1 MTAYVND
8 EQKKEGAYGKAVK
21 ATLAA
26 TLAAG
31 MVPAAAAF
39 ADEPAEASEGND
51 VELLSVSA
59 AEAFSQGT
67 VKLSNDEAEWT
78 GNAFEPKVSSVTPKG
93 GKAVNVSNNDDYL
106 IYYVTADAEG
116 KPTTNKVDDPTEIG
130 TYFAVV
136 EAVDG
141 NYKGGVAYGK
151 FEITGKQFN
160 KVTAFE
166 VNEADATQTTDVDFD
181 YNAEALNIGFKN
193 DKETFVAG
201 KDYTVKFYI
210 KGEDINNPS
219 AGSDTVRNAGTYT
232 AVLTGAGA
240 YAGSTAKVE
249 ITVNA
254 LNLAD
259 AEIYTDQ
266 VVGATTQMPTAPTTV
281 NGSKALA
288 QEVKLTYPDVVG
300 DAGKYTAYAQA
311 ATDGDSNFIGA
322 AEVEVVKVNKG
333 ASFFYGDA
341 AMPEVLNINLAEKE
355 AFDASLIKV
364 MDGETA
370 LESGKYE
377 VSYAKADG
385 SSVQA
390 SELAKAGSY
399 VVTVAVKADATNYEL
414 GGSTQMVVNVT
425 AGVVDC
431 DTNLY
436 VRYNGAVV
444 DSIVADYS
452 GTSIADGITMTLLAP
467 NGKDEL
473 VKGDDYSVQYV
484 DAEGNVVKAKD
495 LVNAGSYTMQIV
507 SDKYQ
512 IENGTFDIV
521 INPVEVLALQV
532 KNVTPVNGHMVLAKG
547 TDPELQYA
555 TERSQD
561 GKLVFKD
568 LAGSEIEKL
577 CDVVYTKDGG
587 ELEKFDNTVLGNYT
601 VALKA
606 KDVAEAVNYDFQAAP
621 VEFVI
626 DESREFLDV
635 PQGEWFYEYVMKASD
650 KAANNPLGYIH
661 GYADGKFF
669 GPNDNIKRGDVCVI
683 LARMGGVE
691 LDIDHDGVFTS
702 YETGFGDV
710 DASSYYAQAIKW
722 AADAG
727 IVQGYADGENF
738 GPEDQVTREQ
748 FATMLYRYAKMS
760 GTDVSADVDAELAKY
775 SDGAAVTEFAREAI
789 AWASEDGIM
798 QGIGDT
804 GVMAP
809 QDNVTRAQVAKMAV
823 VYQPAKLTK

>member
-1 MTAYVND
+1 MTAYVNED
-8 EQKKEGAYGKAVK
+8 QKKEGAYGKAVK

-39 ADEPAEASEGND
+39 ADEPAAETAEGND

-59 AEAFSQGT
+59 ADAFSNGT
-67 VKLSNDEAEWT
+67 VKFVDDKNSVEWS
-78 GNAFEPKVSSVTPKG
+78 GNAFEPKVSSVTPQN
-93 GKAVNVSNNDDYL
+93 GKAVNVSASDDYL
-106 IYYVTADAEG
+106 VYYVTADAEG
-116 KPTTNKVDDPTEIG
+116 KPTTTKVDAPTEIG
-130 TYFAVV
+130 TYFVAV

-141 NYKGGVAYGK
+141 NYKGGIAYGK

-166 VNEADATQTTDVDFD
+166 VDEADATQTADVDFD
-181 YNAEALNIGFKN
+181 YNAEALNVGFKN

-201 KDYTVKFYI
+201 KDYTVKFYT

-232 AVLTGAGA
+232 AVLTGMGA
-240 YAGSTAKVE
+240 YAGSTAKTD

-259 AEIYTDQ
+259 AEIYTEQ
-266 VVGATTQMPTAPTTV
+266 VVGATAQMPTAPTTV

-288 QEVKLTYPDVVG
+288 KEVKLVYPDVVG

-311 ATDGDSNFIGA
+311 ATDGDANFIGA

-341 AMPEVLNINLAEKE
+341 AMPETLDINLAEKE
-355 AFDASLIKV
+355 AFDAALIKV
-364 MDGETA
+364 MDGEKA
-370 LESGKYE
+370 LEGAQYE
-377 VSYAKADG
+377 VAYTTADG
-385 SSVQA
+385 KPAQVA
-390 SELAKAGSY
+390 DLAKAGSY
-399 VVTVAVKADATNYEL
+399 IVTVTVKADQTAYEL
-414 GGSTQMVVNVT
+414 GGSTQMAVNVT
-425 AGVVDC
+425 AGTVNC

-444 DSIVADYS
+444 DSIEADYS
-452 GTSIADGITMTLLAP
+452 GTSVADAINVTLLGP
-467 NGKDEL
+467 DGKTEL
-473 VKGDDYSVQYV
+473 NRGDDYTVQYV
-484 DAEGNVVKAKD
+484 DAEGNVVKAAN

-512 IENGTFDIV
+512 IENGTVDIV
-521 INPVEVLALQV
+521 INPVEVLALKV
-532 KNVTPVNGHMVLAKG
+532 NNLTAINGHKVLAKG
-547 TDPELQYA
+547 TDPVLQYA
-555 TERSQD
+555 VERNQN
-561 GKLVFKD
+561 GELVFVN
-568 LAGSEIEKL
+568 LSGSELEKV
-577 CDVVYTKDGG
+577 CDIVYTKDGV

-621 VEFVI
+621 VEFVV
-626 DESREFLDV
+626 DEQRAFMDV
-635 PQGEWFYEYVMKASD
+635 PADAWFHKYVME
-650 KAANNPLGYIH
+650 ANGLDYIA

-683 LARMGGVE
+683 LARMGGVK
-691 LDIDHDGVFTS
+691 LDIDNGGVFTA

-722 AADAG
+722 AAEAG
-727 IVQGYADGENF
+727 VVQGYADGENF

-748 FATMLYRYAKMS
+748 FATMLYRYAEMS

-823 VYQPAKLTK
+823 TYQPAKLS